1 MRSDLWRVRECPKK
15 QEKELNFTLQSKEIT
30 LQIRAWVLYLGASPV
45 SASWSVKASS
55 SSSFS
60 SSCVTVSHS
69 PWITFEFL
77 PLPSLPS
84 SYKYRSNAQQT
95 AHKMSS
101 LKIQLEILTLLHT
114 EYPNPHFTS
123 KVGPFFWIAQ
133 NQRTVRGVRHDFK
146 GKARVGLVR
155 MVMVG
160 VGS

>member
-1 MRSDLWRVRECPKK
+1 MGFCSNVPACFNLGKAREGYETYLCPDPVSPLSCRRMRSDLWRVRECPKK

-45 SASWSVKASS
+45 SASWSVKTSS

-77 PLPSLPS
+77 LLPSLPS

-101 LKIQLEILTLLHT
+101 LKIQLEILTLLQV
-114 EYPNPHFTS
+114 PTS
-123 KVGPFFWIAQ
+123 SFY
-133 NQRTVRGVRHDFK
+133 
-146 GKARVGLVR
+146 
-155 MVMVG
+155 
-160 VGS
+160 